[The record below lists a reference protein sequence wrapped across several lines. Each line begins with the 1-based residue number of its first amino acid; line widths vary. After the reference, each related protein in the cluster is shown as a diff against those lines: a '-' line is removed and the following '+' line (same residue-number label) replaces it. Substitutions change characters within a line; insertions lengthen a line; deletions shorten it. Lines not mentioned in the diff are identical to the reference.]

1 MNRGWGAA
9 VSMRGA
15 GDPARRGGRRLAR
28 FEGRGR
34 ARPSAPPGN
43 PARSGWAD
51 IGGLDN
57 EVRRIRELV
66 ELPLRQ
72 PRVFERLGIG
82 APRGV
87 LLHGPPG
94 TGKTL
99 LARAVAHE
107 TRVAFLA
114 LSGPEVI
121 HRFYGESE
129 AKLREIFQR
138 AKERAPSILFLDE
151 IEAIAPKRES
161 AHGEVEKRVVAQLL
175 ALMDG
180 LEARGQVIVIGAT
193 NLPDLLD
200 PALRRPGRFDREI
213 EIGIPDAAAR
223 RQILQIHTRPMP
235 VATDV
240 DLGRLAAL
248 THGFAG
254 ADLAALCR
262 EAAMTTLREASLETD
277 FAPGPASDDRL
288 ARLTIT
294 MPHFLA
300 ALGEMD
306 PSSLR
311 EVVVEIP
318 DVRWD
323 DVGGL
328 DAVKRELRQAAEWP
342 LRHPELLRGLGAR
355 PAKGILLHGPPGTG
369 KTMLARALASQAGVN
384 FVSIK
389 GPALLSKYLGESERS
404 IREVFKKARL
414 AAPCVLFFDEID
426 ALAPTRGA
434 HGDDGHAGAR
444 ITAQLLT
451 EMDGVED
458 LKGVLVVAATNRK
471 DRLDPALLRPGRFD
485 LLLEVPEPDA
495 TARAHIFD
503 LHLRDKPLA
512 RGVDPAE
519 LARRAAGLGGA
530 DIEMTCR
537 RAALFALRRFLDAA
551 GPPGDRSAPAIDMA
565 DLLAAI
571 EETQIARAAATPQL
585 VGGTRT
591 RG

>member
-175 ALMDG
+175 VHVRSHVRAPEPQVPPPPRLG
-180 LEARGQVIVIGAT
+180 SPAHAASGTKVSTCVTASANRCQLTACARS
-193 NLPDLLD
+193 
-200 PALRRPGRFDREI
+200 
-213 EIGIPDAAAR
+213 
-223 RQILQIHTRPMP
+223 
-235 VATDV
+235 
-240 DLGRLAAL
+240 
-248 THGFAG
+248 
-254 ADLAALCR
+254 CC
-262 EAAMTTLREASLETD
+262 
-277 FAPGPASDDRL
+277 
-288 ARLTIT
+288 
-294 MPHFLA
+294 
-300 ALGEMD
+300 
-306 PSSLR
+306 
-311 EVVVEIP
+311 
-318 DVRWD
+318 
-323 DVGGL
+323 
-328 DAVKRELRQAAEWP
+328 
-342 LRHPELLRGLGAR
+342 R
-355 PAKGILLHGPPGTG
+355 PA
-369 KTMLARALASQAGVN
+369 GV
-384 FVSIK
+384 
-389 GPALLSKYLGESERS
+389 
-404 IREVFKKARL
+404 
-414 AAPCVLFFDEID
+414 
-426 ALAPTRGA
+426 
-434 HGDDGHAGAR
+434 
-444 ITAQLLT
+444 
-451 EMDGVED
+451 
-458 LKGVLVVAATNRK
+458 
-471 DRLDPALLRPGRFD
+471 
-485 LLLEVPEPDA
+485 
-495 TARAHIFD
+495 
-503 LHLRDKPLA
+503 
-512 RGVDPAE
+512 
-519 LARRAAGLGGA
+519 
-530 DIEMTCR
+530 
-537 RAALFALRRFLDAA
+537 
-551 GPPGDRSAPAIDMA
+551 SA
-565 DLLAAI
+565 
-571 EETQIARAAATPQL
+571 
-585 VGGTRT
+585 
-591 RG
+591 

>member
-121 HRFYGESE
+121 HRYYGESE
-129 AKLREIFQR
+129 ARLREIFQR

-213 EIGIPDAAAR
+213 EIGIPGAAAR
-223 RQILQIHTRPMP
+223 RQILQIHTRAMP

-262 EAAMTTLREASLETD
+262 EAAMTTLREATLETD
-277 FAPGPASDDRL
+277 FARGPASDDRL
-288 ARLTIT
+288 ARLTVT

-300 ALGEMD
+300 ALAEMD

-342 LRHPELLRGLGAR
+342 LLHPELLRGLGAR

-512 RGVDPAE
+512 GGVDPAE

>member
-1 MNRGWGAA
+1 
-9 VSMRGA
+9 
-15 GDPARRGGRRLAR
+15 
-28 FEGRGR
+28 
-34 ARPSAPPGN
+34 
-43 PARSGWAD
+43 
-51 IGGLDN
+51 
-57 EVRRIRELV
+57 
-66 ELPLRQ
+66 
-72 PRVFERLGIG
+72 
-82 APRGV
+82 
-87 LLHGPPG
+87 
-94 TGKTL
+94 
-99 LARAVAHE
+99 
-107 TRVAFLA
+107 
-114 LSGPEVI
+114 
-121 HRFYGESE
+121 
-129 AKLREIFQR
+129 
-138 AKERAPSILFLDE
+138 
-151 IEAIAPKRES
+151 
-161 AHGEVEKRVVAQLL
+161 
-175 ALMDG
+175 
-180 LEARGQVIVIGAT
+180 
-193 NLPDLLD
+193 
-200 PALRRPGRFDREI
+200 
-213 EIGIPDAAAR
+213 
-223 RQILQIHTRPMP
+223 
-235 VATDV
+235 
-240 DLGRLAAL
+240 
-248 THGFAG
+248 
-254 ADLAALCR
+254 
-262 EAAMTTLREASLETD
+262 MTTLREAMLEAD
-277 FAPGPASDDRL
+277 FARGTAGDDRL
-288 ARLTIT
+288 ARLTVT

-311 EVVVEIP
+311 DVVVEIP

-404 IREVFKKARL
+404 LREVFKKARL

-519 LARRAAGLGGA
+519 LARRAAKLGGA

-537 RAALFALRRFLDAA
+537 RAALFALRRFLDTA

-571 EETQIARAAATPQL
+571 EETQIARAGPPPPL

>member
-193 NLPDLLD
+193 NLPGLLD

-223 RQILQIHTRPMP
+223 RQILQIHTRAMP

-262 EAAMTTLREASLETD
+262 EAAMTTLREATLETD
-277 FAPGPASDDRL
+277 FARGPASDDQL
-288 ARLTIT
+288 ARLTVT

-328 DAVKRELRQAAEWP
+328 DAVKRELRQATEWP